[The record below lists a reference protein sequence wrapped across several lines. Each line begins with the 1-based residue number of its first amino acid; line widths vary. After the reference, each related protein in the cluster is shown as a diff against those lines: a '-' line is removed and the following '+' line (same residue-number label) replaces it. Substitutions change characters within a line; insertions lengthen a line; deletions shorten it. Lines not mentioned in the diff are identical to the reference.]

1 MAVIATDAAFASGT
15 GAPPQS
21 GMSVVEL
28 LVALAVACAGLV
40 ALALVTPPVLAAF
53 AADPA
58 AAELHQRGRVSIVA
72 LVDDIARAGAG
83 FVAGAPLA
91 PGWGLP
97 ALLPD
102 QMRTGT
108 WAVTPRPSTLSVL
121 AAARSAAHAAL
132 DQAVA
137 VGESRLVLR
146 RPGYCAALSPTCRF
160 AAGDDVLLMDVHGR
174 FALASVQAALPPLVL
189 DLSAPLAQS
198 WPAGTHV
205 SVIAAHR
212 YALRDDPETGLQ
224 QLTRA
229 VGTGPA
235 SPLVDFVQRFEIEW
249 IVATAAAIV
258 RLAPDGTEEGTS
270 FGPAPPP
277 AGEVG
282 DAAWPAGEN
291 CAFVRDAAG
300 RASERSGA
308 PPAGA
313 AGVAVT
319 SFGDGPWC
327 PSPSA
332 PTRWDADLTRVVGV
346 RVRIELA
353 VASAVLRPPMT
364 TLAGAGVAQARQ
376 VPPLRLTAVV
386 APGRAGSP
394 P

>member
-1 MAVIATDAAFASGT
+1 MIATAAGAASCA
-15 GAPPQS
+15 GAS
-21 GMSVVEL
+21 RHRGLSVVEL
-28 LVALAVACAGLV
+28 LVALAVASLGL
-40 ALALVTPPVLAAF
+40 ATLALLTPPVLAAF

-58 AAELHQRGRVSIVA
+58 AAELHQRGRASMVA

-83 FVAGAPLA
+83 FVAGPALA

-97 ALLPD
+97 ALVPD
-102 QMRTGT
+102 QMRGGG
-108 WAVTPRPSTLSVL
+108 WALTPRLSTLSVL

-132 DQAVA
+132 DQAA
-137 VGESRLVLR
+137 AAGETRLVLR
-146 RPGYCAALSPTCRF
+146 RPGYCSALSPTCRF

-174 FALASVQAALPPLVL
+174 FALAAVQAALPPLVL
-189 DLSAPLAQS
+189 DLSAPLAEG
-198 WPAGTHV
+198 WPAGTQV

-212 YALRDDPETGLQ
+212 YTLRDDPDTGLQ

-235 SPLVDFVQRFEIEW
+235 SPFVDFVQRFDVEW
-249 IVATAAAIV
+249 LVAAAPATV
-258 RLAPDGTEEGTS
+258 RLALDGTEEGTT

-277 AGEVG
+277 AGQVG
-282 DAAWPAGEN
+282 DAAWPGGEN

-300 RASERSGA
+300 RASERSAA

-313 AGVAVT
+313 AGVALA

-364 TLAGAGVAQARQ
+364 TLAGPGVAQPRQ

-386 APGRAGSP
+386 APGRAGSLP
-394 P
+394 